1 MAVFIVEICGL
12 PYILCVILQL
22 MDDLRPILTKKGIS
36 IMNKHWMAL
45 SALLLM
51 GSACDST
58 TSSASANSSV
68 KAEATAAPLS
78 SSVKS
83 IVLTDIS
90 GHWGEPSIQSA
101 VKKGY
106 VDGYEDSTFR
116 AEKEVSRAEFIKMVL
131 TAIGQDMPAG
141 VKTGEKPIADADKA
155 GLSKELTATAGQSA
169 NWFDSYVQ
177 KAQELGIQR
186 KEDFKEGDMNTAM
199 TRLEMARI
207 AVRATDPTL
216 QKPEVRIDDRSVMY
230 NTTKKGLIQGLDA
243 GALAPDNTTTR
254 AQSVTIIE
262 RILTVNSGG
271 TLEVDKYALGNAEL
285 ALRKTNIFTIMPE
298 FFGGQIFF
306 PWNMDNLT
314 IETSDGLY
322 KGVVTRVVA
331 VDLEDPNDP
340 HRGILGD
347 LNELVWRG
355 GGNEYFNVMDYPASY
370 LFVVETHTEFN
381 NDESETFYR
390 KSTKG
395 LDFSLYGIISPDDRV
410 LRNGTL
416 NSFARI
422 YHKDDK
428 QNALSAMILPK
439 HGLQTNGGITL
450 RLRVTSHPSAG
461 ANFKD
466 VFRVITPAVIE

>member
-22 MDDLRPILTKKGIS
+22 MDDLRPILKKKGIS

-78 SSVKS
+78 TSAKSV
-83 IVLTDIS
+83 VLTDIS
-90 GHWGEPSIQSA
+90 GHWGEPSIQAA

-131 TAIGQDMPAG
+131 TAMGQDMPAG
-141 VKTGEKPIADADKA
+141 AKTGEKPIADADKVS
-155 GLSKELTATAGQSA
+155 LSKELTATAGQSA
-169 NWFDSYVQ
+169 NWFDSYVH

-230 NTTKKGLIQGLDA
+230 NATKKGLIQGLDA

-285 ALRKTNIFTIMPE
+285 ALRKTNIFTVMPE
-298 FFGGQIFF
+298 LFGGKGF

-340 HRGILGD
+340 NQGILGD

-355 GGNEYFNVMDYPASY
+355 GGNEYFNVMDYPESY

-381 NDESETFYR
+381 KDESYTLYPKR
-390 KSTKG
+390 SNG
-395 LDFSLYGIISPDDRV
+395 LDFSLYGIVSPDDR
-410 LRNGTL
+410 LLSEGIL

-422 YHKDDK
+422 YHKDDIK
-428 QNALSAMILPK
+428 TALKAMILPK
-439 HGLQTNGGITL
+439 HGLQTNGSITL

-461 ANFKD
+461 PNYKD
-466 VFRVITPAVIE
+466 VFELVAPKLIE

>member
-1 MAVFIVEICGL
+1 M
-12 PYILCVILQL
+12 
-22 MDDLRPILTKKGIS
+22 
-36 IMNKHWMAL
+36 MNKHWITL
-45 SALLLM
+45 SALLLIV
-51 GSACDST
+51 SACDST
-58 TSSASANSSV
+58 TTSASAHTGL
-68 KAEATAAPLS
+68 KAETAAAAS
-78 SSVKS
+78 SGAAKNV
-83 IVLTDIS
+83 VLTDIS
-90 GHWGEPSIQSA
+90 GHWGETSIQKA

-106 VDGYEDSTFR
+106 VDGYEDATFR

-131 TAIGQDMPAG
+131 TAMGPDTAAAAKPAVD
-141 VKTGEKPIADADKA
+141 VKQA
-155 GLSKELTATAGQSA
+155 GTEKELTVSAAGEPA
-169 NWFDSYVQ
+169 NWYDSFVQ

-186 KEDFKEGDMNTAM
+186 KEDFKEGDMNAAM

-230 NTTKKGLIQGLDA
+230 NATKKGLIQGLEA
-243 GALAPDNTTTR
+243 GDLAPDNTTTR

-285 ALRKTNIFTIMPE
+285 ALKKTNIFTVMPE
-298 FFGGQIFF
+298 LFGGQIFF

-340 HRGILGD
+340 NRGILGD

-355 GGNEYFNVMDYPASY
+355 GGNEYFNVLDYPESY

-395 LDFSLYGIISPDDRV
+395 LDFSLYGIQSPDDRV

-416 NSFARI
+416 NSYARV

-466 VFRVITPAVIE
+466 VFRVITPAIIE